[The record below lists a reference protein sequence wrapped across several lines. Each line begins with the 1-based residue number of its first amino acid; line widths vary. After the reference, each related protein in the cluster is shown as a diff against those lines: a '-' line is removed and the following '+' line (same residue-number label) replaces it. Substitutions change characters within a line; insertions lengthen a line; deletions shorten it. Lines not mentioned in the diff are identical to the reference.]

1 MADNGS
7 HRTKEELESI
17 MEKIELLDH
26 SIRIAMVIDN
36 RQGDPLVQ
44 YWLRTLQEISDRV
57 RGLADAAT

>member
-1 MADNGS
+1 MGNNGP
-7 HRTKEELESI
+7 HRRKEELESI

-26 SIRIAMVIDN
+26 SIRIAMVVDN

-57 RGLADAAT
+57 RGLTDDVR